1 MRHSQIN
8 YGLAAYTFQMSQASF
23 QHSPFSDWKIHM
35 DGVIFALSVC
45 LAGAQKLPESSLSH
59 FLPIPE
65 WNLFLFSMQI
75 SQILLRTIV
84 LKLPDISHLGEVK

>member
-1 MRHSQIN
+1 
-8 YGLAAYTFQMSQASF
+8 
-23 QHSPFSDWKIHM
+23 M